1 MMRLI
6 LALML
11 LTCVTSIY
19 AQESKDLPKGPSP
32 LLVTAVIAKDSKL
45 LITRLTSDKPETTY
59 QSQFLAVKA
68 IRFFGS
74 DGKEI
79 DLAKAVTA
87 LQKPTA
93 VLLSSDGKPVDPHYL
108 RMFKEGTLVLVGP
121 ENVQLGPKNTQPKI
135 DATLTAEELTLL
147 IEIRKSREHK
157 LLRKRMKLRTEAAL
171 ELKLHE
177 YEAISKL
184 FEKGFETKQNLLKL
198 EAEIKKLGLDLNSYK
213 NHENE
218 DRKDL
223 ELFEELEKRIF
234 ESARSRV
241 CQWNV
246 PKNSETHESMNGTLT
261 SEEAN
266 QLTEIRRTGEQKR
279 LTMRQKRKTEALL
292 ALKRVELKQISKLWE
307 KGFET
312 KENLLKVE
320 AELNALELEL
330 NSFQELRANQTLID
344 LMDCRGFC

>member
-198 EAEIKKLGLDLNSYK
+198 EAEIKK
-213 NHENE
+213 
-218 DRKDL
+218 
-223 ELFEELEKRIF
+223 
-234 ESARSRV
+234 
-241 CQWNV
+241 
-246 PKNSETHESMNGTLT
+246 
-261 SEEAN
+261 
-266 QLTEIRRTGEQKR
+266 TG
-279 LTMRQKRKTEALL
+279 A
-292 ALKRVELKQISKLWE
+292 
-307 KGFET
+307 
-312 KENLLKVE
+312 
-320 AELNALELEL
+320 
-330 NSFQELRANQTLID
+330 
-344 LMDCRGFC
+344 